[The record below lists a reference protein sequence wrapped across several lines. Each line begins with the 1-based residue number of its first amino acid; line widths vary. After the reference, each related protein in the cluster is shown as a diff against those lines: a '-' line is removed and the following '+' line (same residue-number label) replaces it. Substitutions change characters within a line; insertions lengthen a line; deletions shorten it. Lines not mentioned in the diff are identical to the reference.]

1 MELCFAQI
9 YTYRRYTDKLLDVFS
24 WLLAAILAEL
34 HEEPKR
40 KDRVTEKRVCRKTCV
55 RDISFL
61 AAPRH

>member
-1 MELCFAQI
+1 MQI

-24 WLLAAILAEL
+24 WLFAAILAEL

-40 KDRVTEKRVCRKTCV
+40 KDGVTEKRVCRRTCV

-61 AAPRH
+61 ATPRR